1 MHAFLV
7 EPWILPPQPDL
18 ARLAMD
24 VADLLDV
31 AELRAWPE
39 ARKGGIGFGDLPP
52 FLSWHGMKDRRH
64 HLVLLQPRE
73 VGALS
78 PGARI
83 QALPTGWL
91 EKLDLDSL
99 ARPLAHHPA
108 FEGGAA
114 VHVVKLVPKDSVP
127 EIQVR
132 SFGDP
137 APELV
142 RMVLE
147 QVSSVRVWSFSD

>member
-1 MHAFLV
+1 MPSLAV

-18 ARLAMD
+18 ARLAME
-24 VADLLDV
+24 VADALQV

-52 FLSWHGMKDRRH
+52 FLSWHGLKKGQH

-73 VGALS
+73 VGALV

-83 QALPTGWL
+83 QPLPQGWL
-91 EKLDLDSL
+91 DALDLESL

-108 FEGGAA
+108 FEGGAS
-114 VHVVKLVPKDSVP
+114 VHVVRLSPGESAP
-127 EIQVR
+127 ALYLR
-132 SFGDP
+132 SYGQP
-137 APELV
+137 APDLV
-142 RMVLE
+142 QAVLE
-147 QVSSVRVWSFSD
+147 QVSAVRIWNFAD